1 MPYGEK
7 SIRSLVQSED
17 PWFEN
22 GPFFVGVLGVPL
34 LIMSASLLRKS
45 DYWWNNSL
53 LMWFFVMFGVLI
65 LRLLY

>member
-17 PWFEN
+17 PWFKN

-45 DYWWNNSL
+45 DYSE
-53 LMWFFVMFGVLI
+53 
-65 LRLLY
+65 RYE